1 MATHLLLCL
10 CRRNTEWGMHLLP
23 SQAGCNTLLSRSSP
37 RRREFCVLP
46 LGPNPHS
53 CLSVS
58 QVAHL
63 DSHRTPLL
71 WVQQGG
77 EARQLQHRHTQ
88 TTAIFRRFVLFFS
101 RIQLHYPHK
110 HLSAIISGL
119 QRWNILKGLLHCVRY
134 VHGMSLGLGFRNY
147 CAVLVNKKPFFLSSH
162 GHKLAIN
169 KQVA

>member
-23 SQAGCNTLLSRSSP
+23 SQAVCNTLLSRSSP

-77 EARQLQHRHTQ
+77 EARQLQHSQPLAHPDSSYFQKICLVHGFSYTIHTNTYLPSSQ
-88 TTAIFRRFVLFFS
+88 VYRGDPFLKACSTVSGTCMGWVWAWGSEIIVLF
-101 RIQLHYPHK
+101 L
-110 HLSAIISGL
+110 
-119 QRWNILKGLLHCVRY
+119 
-134 VHGMSLGLGFRNY
+134 
-147 CAVLVNKKPFFLSSH
+147 
-162 GHKLAIN
+162 
-169 KQVA
+169 